1 MPVDRTALV
10 NYLNELLNIAGI
22 EDRSCNGLQ
31 VQGTDKISCIGL
43 AVDACLGAYEKAVEH
58 HCQMVLAHHGLIW
71 GGLTSITGAVYR
83 QVKYLVAH
91 GISLYGAHL
100 PLDAHPECGN
110 NIVLARMLNLI
121 DVKPFGL
128 YRNTTIGVEGAL
140 PRPLSS
146 EAIGKTI
153 QAAIG
158 GKFSILPFG
167 KPENKRVAIVSG
179 GGTDAMDEAID
190 KGIDCFLTGEG
201 VHANHHKALESHMN
215 VVYCGHYETE
225 TVGVKALGGL
235 LEKKFDVK
243 TVFLDVPT
251 LV

>member
-1 MPVDRTALV
+1 MPVDRITLV
-10 NYLNELLNIAGI
+10 KYLNELLNIEKI

-31 VQGTDKISCIGL
+31 MQGTDKITRIGL
-43 AVDACLGAYEKAVEH
+43 AVDACLGAYEKAVEQ
-58 HCQMVLAHHGLIW
+58 HCQMIIVHHGLIW
-71 GGLTSITGAVYR
+71 SGLTSITGAVYR
-83 QVKYLVAH
+83 QVKYLADS
-91 GISLYGAHL
+91 GLNLYGAHL
-100 PLDAHPECGN
+100 PLDAHPEYGN

-121 DVKPFGL
+121 DVKPFGC
-128 YRNTTIGVEGAL
+128 YRNTAIGFEGTL

-146 EAIGKTI
+146 EAIGNTI

-158 GKFSILPFG
+158 GKFSVLPFG
-167 KPENKRVAIVSG
+167 KPENKRVAVVSG

-190 KGIDCFLTGEG
+190 KNIDCFLTGEG
-201 VHANHHKALESHMN
+201 VHANHHKALESRLN

-225 TVGVKALGGL
+225 TVGVKALGKY
-235 LEKKFDVK
+235 LEKQFDVE

>member
-1 MPVDRTALV
+1 M
-10 NYLNELLNIAGI
+10 
-22 EDRSCNGLQ
+22 
-31 VQGTDKISCIGL
+31 
-43 AVDACLGAYEKAVEH
+43 
-58 HCQMVLAHHGLIW
+58 
-71 GGLTSITGAVYR
+71 YR
-83 QVKYLVAH
+83 QIKYLVDN
-91 GISLYGAHL
+91 GLNLYGAHL
-100 PLDAHPECGN
+100 PLDAHPEYGN

-128 YRNTTIGVEGAL
+128 YRNTAIGFEGAL
-140 PRPLSS
+140 PCPLSC

-158 GKFSILPFG
+158 GNFSVLPFG
-167 KPENKRVAIVSG
+167 KPENKRVAVVSG

-201 VHANHHKALESHMN
+201 VHANHHKALESRLN

-225 TVGVKALGGL
+225 TVGVKALGKF
-235 LEKKFDVK
+235 LEKQFDVE